1 MNSIHSKSP
10 VSFQETRAHES
21 PRNALVAAA
30 GRGDLQ
36 AVNRLVLE
44 NPSLDFDARDHQGDT
59 ALGVAILHGN
69 LAVAERLLA
78 LGADPHPRVNG
89 MSALRA
95 AIHGGH
101 AAVLQ
106 ALLERDVEVN
116 ERIDVDGK
124 TGVSLVMLAAR
135 WQPSL
140 VRLLLRRDDIQL
152 DAVDGSGNTALMH
165 AVWGGSE
172 TIVKLVAARGGQ
184 IDHRNNEGKS
194 AWRLAFESN
203 SRSLMRVLLEAGAG
217 IDQEFSVEDGATALT
232 EAIDNGDVEMA
243 RWLLQQGADPN
254 WVGELAW
261 TPLREALWA
270 PRSVEMMRL
279 LLENGADA
287 RAGED
292 RGLGVLATA
301 AGDGDEDAIALL
313 MSHGACPTRIEE
325 RLMALDVPA
334 NRLNDIRLSALQVAV
349 WQGHVDVLTT
359 LAEQGYDLMTP
370 LSRYRSTALHLAVQ
384 RGHHE
389 MVTFLLPIGHAAE
402 RVNLRND
409 FFETPLM
416 LAVKADDIDVVR
428 FLLERGADA
437 NLQEDNGNTAL
448 HFADE
453 VGNEDIADLLISYGA
468 DGSIPNHA
476 GVIPAGAG
484 DDTAMDT
491 LYQGSEDLLSVDSLS
506 SDSESLLN
514 RKRPRS
520 GSDADL
526 SELMSHLDEDQ
537 ETRRRR

>member
-1 MNSIHSKSP
+1 M
-10 VSFQETRAHES
+10 
-21 PRNALVAAA
+21 
-30 GRGDLQ
+30 
-36 AVNRLVLE
+36 LE
-44 NPSLDFDARDHQGDT
+44 NPSLDFDARDHKGDT
-59 ALGVAILHGN
+59 ALGIAILQGN

-78 LGADPHPRVNG
+78 LGADPNVRVNG
-89 MSALRA
+89 MSALRV
-95 AIHGGH
+95 AIQGGH

-106 ALLERDVEVN
+106 ALLEKDVEVN

-124 TGVSLVMLAAR
+124 TGVTLVMLAAQ
-135 WQPSL
+135 WHPSL

-152 DAVDGSGNTALMH
+152 DAVDDSGNTALMH

-172 TIVKLVAARGGQ
+172 IIVKLLAARGGQ

-194 AWRLAFESN
+194 AWWLAFESN
-203 SRSLMRVLLEAGAG
+203 SRSLMGVLLDAKVD
-217 IDQEFSVEDGATALT
+217 IDQELSAEHGATALS
-232 EAIDNGDVEMA
+232 EAIDHGELEMA
-243 RWLLQQGADPN
+243 RWLLQRGAKPN
-254 WVGELAW
+254 RVCAAGW
-261 TPLREALWA
+261 TPLCQALFA
-270 PRSVEMMRL
+270 PRNVEMMQL
-279 LLENGADA
+279 LLQNGADA
-287 RAGED
+287 RQGENTG
-292 RGLGVLATA
+292 RSALAIA
-301 AGDGDEDAIALL
+301 AGDGDEYAIALL
-313 MSHGACPTRIEE
+313 LEHGACPTRIEE

-349 WQGHVDVLTT
+349 WLGHVDVLTT

-370 LSRYRSTALHLAVQ
+370 VNRFRNTALHLAVQ
-384 RGHHE
+384 RGHDE
-389 MVTFLLPIGHAAE
+389 MVRFLLPIEHAAE

-428 FLLERGADA
+428 SLLEVGAHT
-437 NLQEDNGNTAL
+437 NLQDEDGNTAL
-448 HFADE
+448 HFAGE
-453 VGNEDIADLLISYGA
+453 TENEHIALLLMQNGA

-491 LYQGSEDLLSVDSLS
+491 LYQGTEDLLSVDSLS

-526 SELMSHLDEDQ
+526 SELMSHLDEDK